1 MEDLNNTQPN
11 PNDPNVMFS
20 EAALQ
25 RDKDFRDI
33 DTYTELGLSPKNIV
47 SIMGSNEGRSEQ
59 EIAAAIMSKYEI
71 EQAEIREENEKHKLE
86 FEQNKREIEKRQ
98 AALKD
103 QRLKKKDL
111 PLGPDGETSV
121 SGVDGDGRPE
131 AVADPELFADWE
143 SIKADKDLAHY
154 ADLYY
159 QPEGVDTP
167 EMIRLAGINK
177 SLANTA
183 NMQFYSQELLEAID
197 EGDMSTAR
205 QMFEVMDG
213 LGAELPSELNKSE
226 IENLNFDWSILTKWG
241 AEQNKRYKSD
251 AAVQMTELK
260 EAYSVLG
267 IEYNLNPRKSFGYAA
282 GALVKLMISIPL

>member
-1 MEDLNNTQPN
+1 MANGFDITDPTQLTASPETEDNAPIPMEDLNNTQPD

-103 QRLKKKDL
+103 QRLKKKRL
-111 PLGPDGETSV
+111 TIRTRWGNLSIWGGWGWET
-121 SGVDGDGRPE
+121 
-131 AVADPELFADWE
+131 
-143 SIKADKDLAHY
+143 
-154 ADLYY
+154 
-159 QPEGVDTP
+159 
-167 EMIRLAGINK
+167 
-177 SLANTA
+177 
-183 NMQFYSQELLEAID
+183 
-197 EGDMSTAR
+197 
-205 QMFEVMDG
+205 
-213 LGAELPSELNKSE
+213 
-226 IENLNFDWSILTKWG
+226 
-241 AEQNKRYKSD
+241 
-251 AAVQMTELK
+251 
-260 EAYSVLG
+260 
-267 IEYNLNPRKSFGYAA
+267 
-282 GALVKLMISIPL
+282 